1 MNSSISEENSS
12 VIHYFTSLC
21 DSYVTFLKF
30 LMTYNTSIIAL
41 LSNEDFEMILQQIDY
56 FLQNSKTNLN
66 HENSIKLLVKIF
78 KEYSDYVDQLMVS
91 EQYELT
97 ASQFINYSI

>member
-1 MNSSISEENSS
+1 
-12 VIHYFTSLC
+12 
-21 DSYVTFLKF
+21 
-30 LMTYNTSIIAL
+30 MTYNTSIIAL

-97 ASQFINYSI
+97 AGQFINYSI